1 MPVKINTDKCIG
13 CGICIKA
20 CPEPNVIKRGDGGG
34 TDGDKKKVS
43 INTLFCKMC
52 LLCASV
58 CPKNAIHSED

>member
-1 MPVKINTDKCIG
+1 MAVSVNQEKCIG

-20 CPEPNVIKRGDGGG
+20 CPEPNVIKRNGSNNGGNG
-34 TDGDKKKVS
+34 GKKVS
-43 INTLFCKMC
+43 INTVFCKMC